1 MCVLIRAVALTALF
15 LSGSALSQGYP
26 TKPVRMI
33 VPFSPGGA
41 ADIIGR
47 VLAQKLSENL
57 GQQVIVDNRVGA
69 SGNIGA
75 ETVAKAPGDGYTL
88 LMGALTSHSI
98 NYILERKIL
107 RYDLERDLAPIT
119 IVATVP
125 YVFVIHPSVPAQS
138 MQELVG
144 YARAKPGYLSYGSSG
159 AGAPQ
164 RLAAEMFKLRTG
176 VDMLHVPYKGSG
188 QVIIDL
194 VGGQVLTAFE
204 SVPAALP
211 HIKGAKLRPLAVT
224 TAQRVPMLPDVPT
237 MAEAT
242 LPNFEISS
250 TFGILAPAAT
260 SALIIDRLNSEIAK
274 VLQLADV
281 KEKLLQQGAFATS
294 TTPREAA
301 QRIRAEIAMWADVI
315 REASIKPE

>member
-1 MCVLIRAVALTALF
+1 
-15 LSGSALSQGYP
+15 
-26 TKPVRMI
+26 VRMI

-57 GQQVIVDNRVGA
+57 GQQVIVENRVGA

-98 NYILERKIL
+98 NYTLERKVL
-107 RYDLERDLAPIT
+107 RYDLERDLTPIT

-125 YVFVIHPSVPAQS
+125 YVFVIHPSVPAQT

-176 VDMLHVPYKGSG
+176 VDMLHVSYKGSG

-242 LPNFEISS
+242 LPHFEISS